1 MVGMPA
7 KGGNSILSDIF
18 CSPVSAGWL
27 HQLYFIMYTFPSLL
41 DKPRVITCLDLVKCA
56 ILD

>member
-18 CSPVSAGWL
+18 CSPVSDGWL
-27 HQLYFIMYTFPSLL
+27 HQLYLIMSTFPNLL
-41 DKPRVITCLDLVKCA
+41 DKLRAITCWDWVKCA
-56 ILD
+56 IL